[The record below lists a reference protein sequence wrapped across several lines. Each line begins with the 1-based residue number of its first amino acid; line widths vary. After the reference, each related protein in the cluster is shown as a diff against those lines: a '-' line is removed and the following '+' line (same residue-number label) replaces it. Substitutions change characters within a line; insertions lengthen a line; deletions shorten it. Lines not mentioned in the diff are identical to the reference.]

1 MFNKK
6 PDKQLRAS
14 LSIATTMSGLWLLG
28 LAALTLA
35 PADAGTGYAENTVN
49 FRHQA
54 SGITDAYQDVTGRF
68 TIYIRGSN
76 RLFAP

>member
-6 PDKQLRAS
+6 SDKQLRTS

-49 FRHQA
+49 FYHQA
-54 SGITDAYQDVTGRF
+54 SVMTEAYQDVTGQF
-68 TIYIRGSN
+68 TIYIRGSK
-76 RLFAP
+76 RLIAP